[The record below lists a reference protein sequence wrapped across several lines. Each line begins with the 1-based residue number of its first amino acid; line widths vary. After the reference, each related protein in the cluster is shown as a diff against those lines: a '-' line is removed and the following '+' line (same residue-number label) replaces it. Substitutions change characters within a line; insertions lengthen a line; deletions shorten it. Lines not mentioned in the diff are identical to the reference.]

1 MTHRL
6 DELAAEFEMLGRLG
20 GVRGNASWLPGIAAG
35 LDAHLLESD
44 QAFALYD
51 FLVSV
56 AEKKPDDWDD
66 RWPLLRGGWS
76 RNELFPSAVYACA
89 FIEDERLDAWLAN
102 VLRSRL
108 LHNVV
113 EGWEFRDADGALART
128 VGIDTYNDDD
138 VAHLHQRLET
148 LQSMPSGF
156 WNALCRRRGNW
167 GKNLERTTNPMTP
180 SKWLSDFITTEVDLR
195 VRGDSELLTAVAMHP
210 RVDADTFA
218 MLIER
223 PPPWPQ
229 RSRQHHRTS
238 IQAWA
243 MVALNKQ
250 ASANVLETLAPRRDR
265 WVRAAVAANP
275 ATPPE
280 TLARIAT
287 DNEGLPRLVA
297 ATNPSLPD
305 EVCKWL
311 AQCGSADVENRARQ
325 NPALSALPASDGDL
339 NDSPPDIGPHS
350 LEVALDQLKLAA
362 KEREDRAE
370 PLDDGDLMI
379 WPEPMTTSL
388 YESMIVSDHVVR
400 FLQGCACGNALE
412 HSDHCIAS
420 SCRLDKQTLRGRRML
435 LAGTDPRTGS
445 ALGRADWIDA
455 VAAADLQCVASGTRD
470 ARYWRFDHPA
480 RVTRYQ
486 RDYPDAAQWLKSLLE
501 AAIDSGKVTL
511 SEFALVRARSVAS
524 VLCHPDRYGRLPSI
538 LPAIDVLPI
547 EGGLAL
553 VVPAT
558 VVGADAWSSWLASKD
573 MQFRQYISRWLHIQC
588 AVVSCGLASERQP
601 SERRAAQVLL
611 IARADVQD
619 PRRRRATRFV
629 WRDAVPASTSGRRA
643 LASKTLREYATGGET
658 GAMSFSWPAE
668 RMVDGDW
675 PSISCRESFAQLVTE
690 T

>member
-1 MTHRL
+1 M
-6 DELAAEFEMLGRLG
+6 E
-20 GVRGNASWLPGIAAG
+20 I
-35 LDAHLLESD
+35 
-44 QAFALYD
+44 
-51 FLVSV
+51 
-56 AEKKPDDWDD
+56 
-66 RWPLLRGGWS
+66 
-76 RNELFPSAVYACA
+76 
-89 FIEDERLDAWLAN
+89 
-102 VLRSRL
+102 
-108 LHNVV
+108 
-113 EGWEFRDADGALART
+113 
-128 VGIDTYNDDD
+128 
-138 VAHLHQRLET
+138 
-148 LQSMPSGF
+148 
-156 WNALCRRRGNW
+156 
-167 GKNLERTTNPMTP
+167 
-180 SKWLSDFITTEVDLR
+180 
-195 VRGDSELLTAVAMHP
+195 
-210 RVDADTFA
+210 
-218 MLIER
+218 
-223 PPPWPQ
+223 
-229 RSRQHHRTS
+229 
-238 IQAWA
+238 
-243 MVALNKQ
+243 
-250 ASANVLETLAPRRDR
+250 
-265 WVRAAVAANP
+265 
-275 ATPPE
+275 
-280 TLARIAT
+280 
-287 DNEGLPRLVA
+287 
-297 ATNPSLPD
+297 
-305 EVCKWL
+305 
-311 AQCGSADVENRARQ
+311 
-325 NPALSALPASDGDL
+325 
-339 NDSPPDIGPHS
+339 
-350 LEVALDQLKLAA
+350 ALDQLKLDARD
-362 KEREDRAE
+362 REDRAE
-370 PLDDGDLMI
+370 PLDDIDLMI
-379 WPEPMTTSL
+379 LPAPMATSSN
-388 YESMIVSDHVVR
+388 ESMIASDRIVR

-501 AAIDSGKVTL
+501 NAITGKKVTL

-643 LASKTLREYATGGET
+643 LASKTLQEYATGDET